1 MAPVAHTRP
10 CGGNSGVE
18 TRFQPSKSTLGS
30 IFKAQRP
37 PIRGGWRS
45 ANRPSRSLL
54 VLSLCGV
61 HTPAD
66 GRRRR
71 AIPQGNG
78 PCHHNPL
85 RTVMVV
91 VAGGAVRRVRPEF
104 PSPGSAQHIGA
115 GSDMWH
121 LHTPLAPPAGPVV
134 YGSDMQHHHARGQAA
149 VRCAE
154 LALGGVGA
162 GGAAGYGRLSGMAG
176 GDGGARSGL
185 GCGKGAW
192 CMLKRRENNTASEV
206 RSMAYPI

>member
-37 PIRGGWRS
+37 PIRGGWMS
-45 ANRPSRSLL
+45 ANRPSRSVL
-54 VLSLCGV
+54 VLSLRGV

-85 RTVMVV
+85 RTAMVV

-115 GSDMWH
+115 GSDRRH
-121 LHTPLAPPAGPVV
+121 PHTPLAPPIRLVMSGCDV
-134 YGSDMQHHHARGQAA
+134 QHHHARGKAA
-149 VRCAE
+149 LRCAE
-154 LALGGVGA
+154 LALGWW
-162 GGAAGYGRLSGMAG
+162 
-176 GDGGARSGL
+176 
-185 GCGKGAW
+185 GCGCRWIWAAIGHG
-192 CMLKRRENNTASEV
+192 RRRR
-206 RSMAYPI
+206 RS

>member
-45 ANRPSRSLL
+45 TNRPSRSLL

-115 GSDMWH
+115 GSDRRH
-121 LHTPLAPPAGPVV
+121 PHTPLAPPIRLVMSGCDV
-134 YGSDMQHHHARGQAA
+134 QHHHARGKAA
-149 VRCAE
+149 LRCAE
-154 LALGGVGA
+154 LALGVGGVEGV
-162 GGAAGYGRLSGMAG
+162 AGYGRANGHG
-176 GDGGARSGL
+176 RRRRRS
-185 GCGKGAW
+185 
-192 CMLKRRENNTASEV
+192 
-206 RSMAYPI
+206 